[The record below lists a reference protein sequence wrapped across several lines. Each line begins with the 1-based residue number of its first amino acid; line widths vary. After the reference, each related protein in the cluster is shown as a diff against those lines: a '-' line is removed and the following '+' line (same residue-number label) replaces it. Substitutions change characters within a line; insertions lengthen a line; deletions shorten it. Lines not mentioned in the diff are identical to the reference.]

1 VAPFVALLLAIAV
14 CPLAV
19 PHWWEPNRNKLWV
32 ALTLGFPVLVFYLG
46 REPGALVR
54 MAEDYVSFILLLA
67 SLFVI
72 SGGILLRGDLVATP
86 LTNTAFLGLGA
97 VLASVIGT
105 TGASMLL
112 IRPLIQTNQERRRVK
127 HTVIFFIFLV
137 SNIGGML
144 TPLGDP
150 PLFLGYLEGV
160 PFTWTFRLWK
170 PWAVMVG
177 ILLLTYFVWD
187 STQYVREGLSALQ
200 RDRTRTEPLRLRGS
214 LNIVWLALVVVAVAL
229 LQAPLREVALIG
241 LTAASIWRTP
251 RAIRLANRFTYGP
264 IVEVAVIFLGIFLT
278 MIPALELLRRRGDE
292 LGVREPWQFFWAAG
306 GLSSF
311 LDNAPTYMTFLAL
324 GQGLRLPDEVV
335 GVPHVILAAISVGAV
350 AMGANTYIGNAPN
363 FMVKSIADEA
373 GIKMPGFFGYMAYS
387 AVILLPLF
395 GVATL
400 LFFR

>member
-1 VAPFVALLLAIAV
+1 
-14 CPLAV
+14 
-19 PHWWEPNRNKLWV
+19 
-32 ALTLGFPVLVFYLG
+32 
-46 REPGALVR
+46 
-54 MAEDYVSFILLLA
+54 
-67 SLFVI
+67 
-72 SGGILLRGDLVATP
+72 
-86 LTNTAFLGLGA
+86 
-97 VLASVIGT
+97 
-105 TGASMLL
+105 
-112 IRPLIQTNQERRRVK
+112 
-127 HTVIFFIFLV
+127 
-137 SNIGGML
+137 
-144 TPLGDP
+144 
-150 PLFLGYLEGV
+150 
-160 PFTWTFRLWK
+160 
-170 PWAVMVG
+170 MVG

-187 STQYVREGLSALQ
+187 STQYVREGPSALQ

-241 LTAASIWRTP
+241 LAAASIWRTP

-335 GVPHVILAAISVGAV
+335 GMPHVILAAISVGAV

-387 AVILLPLF
+387 AGILLPLF
-395 GVATL
+395 GVTTL